1 MANPSSVENG
11 ASFAELAQANRAFAR
26 RYPGPTPDRQPVHTV
41 YGGAHLFRAETTRRL
56 GALALDA
63 MATYGRDPLE
73 LGVGVGYIADASS
86 LGAGPEALEDEFTS
100 DPDA

>member
-1 MANPSSVENG
+1 MSTPSIAESS
-11 ASFAELAQANRAFAR
+11 ASFTELAAANRAFAR

-63 MATYGRDPLE
+63 MAAHGRNPLE
-73 LGVGVGYIADASS
+73 LGLGVGYI
-86 LGAGPEALEDEFTS
+86 ED
-100 DPDA
+100 D